1 MAYVA
6 DVTRAAALCAGVASV
21 SVSGNGASMAR
32 VSVSASPFFAPGARA
47 LSASVSQVR
56 VRSAVAPVVVDMAKR
71 EEELVSV
78 RKMSDEDINQTVVD
92 LKGELFILRSKQATR
107 QEFKSSEFRRIR
119 KNVRSVSFQG
129 IVDCQPSKEIHVVC
143 RSKHI
148 QAYPVSA
155 ELSRCPRCEW
165 FQLVFILFW
174 CAPLLRSAEPFAQSV
189 SAIANFTFS
198 VFLSTDVP
206 VNSFE
211 DVQYN
216 LDNLSSIVWSLCS
229 ARPSRS
235 SSHKGIF
242 FNQQD

>member
-1 MAYVA
+1 MACVA

-148 QAYPVSA
+148 QAYPSISSFCRTVT
-155 ELSRCPRCEW
+155 LSQVRVVPAC
-165 FQLVFILFW
+165 FHFILV
-174 CAPLLRSAEPFAQSV
+174 CAFASFCGALCSECQCNRQLYLPSISLYRRRCQLFRGCSIQSRQFFFHSV
-189 SAIANFTFS
+189 VALFSTSFTF
-198 VFLSTDVP
+198 FITQGHIL
-206 VNSFE
+206 
-211 DVQYN
+211 
-216 LDNLSSIVWSLCS
+216 
-229 ARPSRS
+229 
-235 SSHKGIF
+235 
-242 FNQQD
+242 